1 MRISEVGVDGFGL
14 LAGYRLALEP
24 GLTLVQGDN
33 EAGKS
38 SLLAF
43 VRAILFGFETNEYP
57 ALAGGRRGGWLDLE
71 MADGRSF
78 RVQRYGERGGAGQL
92 AVLDGAR
99 ADLGPDVLPALL
111 RGVEKTVYRNIF
123 AFGLGELAAFQGL
136 NSDEV
141 AARIYGAGMGLGGA
155 LDVETKLKVER
166 DGLFTPGGRLPTANA
181 LLHELDEVDAEL
193 KGLDLPTKYG
203 ADGDRL
209 AEIGTELG
217 DLEAALATRQADARA
232 LERLVA
238 AWPTW
243 LELGTARTD
252 RAAIGP
258 VLRLPRDARER
269 LGVLDTNL
277 EAAAETLAQAGARRQ
292 RAVEQLD
299 GLQVDQ
305 RLLLRREEIERLV
318 AARAEDRARSGELER
333 LGGDDQRARAE
344 LGAALERLGPA
355 WTEELVAAFDDSIAV
370 QTAIGGRFRTLLE
383 AADGAV
389 ATATGD
395 LRTNQTELEHAR
407 QELGVVQAR
416 IQEIDADLGA
426 RAPVAD
432 REAALRSIDA
442 LRTRMEATRPAGER
456 PPEAIGAGPSLAD
469 RLRTVGEA
477 RSLLAREQV
486 LASLGG
492 FATGGRTGGRR
503 TLLPALGLA
512 GLGVLAGAGALTAGV
527 APAVALAI
535 VLVGLVA
542 AGLVAWAMRG
552 AGRGT
557 GWAGGA
563 SGDTAAQAEATRGLA
578 GPLLETLG
586 LPRSAGLVELQATE
600 RALEDERL
608 AAARLADEH
617 QRFDAAT
624 AQALELERRLAE
636 ELGALGIALDAG
648 GLDAFRADLARDREA
663 EGRRGGLR
671 EQLELKTRS
680 AASLAERE
688 TRLAAE
694 VDRAQA
700 QRAEA
705 RSEWVAWL
713 DTHGLETT
721 LDRESAARVVE
732 AITTAKARLASV
744 ASFRDQLAALTAA
757 RDAFERL
764 ADASADLLDAGRG
777 GRSSADLVRELARRL
792 EEAVRLDD
800 RRATLT
806 GEIAELD
813 QQVAEAEAAAM
824 ARAADVQALLEE
836 TGVPDA
842 ASLRREVERTTEA
855 ARLDSIVDSAL
866 EALTVLSGPGEAL
879 AALEAGL
886 AGIVDIDA
894 VRGQVQEVALELD
907 ELGSRRSALLEERG
921 AVRDRRASMERDVEA
936 TQKRQRR
943 SDLQAQLVS
952 VAERWAAL
960 AIAVEMAANARQA
973 YEREHRPAVIST
985 AERYLQEW
993 TAGRYGRI
1001 VAPMGGKI
1009 EGVEKH
1015 DGKVVPLAGLSTGTA
1030 QQLYLA
1036 MRFGLVEHFAQGG
1049 ESLPVVMDDVLVNFD
1064 PERAERAA
1072 RSIEEL
1078 ASRHQILYF
1087 TCHPTTPLRPDASVK
1102 LAALHSAGGPSASV

>member
-14 LAGYRLALEP
+14 LTGYRLALEP
-24 GLTLVQGDN
+24 GLTLVQGEN

-43 VRAILFGFETNEYP
+43 VRAILFGFESNEYP

-99 ADLGPDVLPALL
+99 TDLGPDVLPALL

-155 LDVETKLKVER
+155 LDVETKLRAER
-166 DGLFTPGGRLPTANA
+166 DSLFTPGGRLPTANA

-193 KGLDLPTKYG
+193 KRLDLPAAYG

-209 AEIGTELG
+209 DEIRTELG
-217 DLEAALATRQADARA
+217 ALELELATRQADARA

-243 LELGTARTD
+243 LELGTARTA
-252 RAAIGP
+252 RTAIGA
-258 VLRLPRDARER
+258 VLRLSPDARER

-277 EAAAETLAQAGARRQ
+277 EAAAEALAQAGARRQ

-299 GLQVDQ
+299 ALHVDE
-305 RLLLRREEIERLV
+305 RLLLRRDEIERL
-318 AARAEDRARSGELER
+318 AAAGAEDRARSGELER
-333 LGGDDQRARAE
+333 LGRDDQRARTE
-344 LGAALERLGPA
+344 LDAALERLGPA
-355 WTEELVAAFDDSIAV
+355 WTEERVAAFDDSIAV
-370 QTAIGGRFRTLLE
+370 QTAIAGRFRTLLE
-383 AADGAV
+383 GADGAI
-389 ATATGD
+389 AAAAGD

-426 RAPVAD
+426 RAPVAH

-442 LRTRMEATRPAGER
+442 LRTRLEATRPAGER
-456 PPEAIGAGPSLAD
+456 PPQVVSSGPSLAD

-492 FATGGRTGGRR
+492 FPTGGRSGGRR
-503 TLLPALGLA
+503 ALLPALGLV
-512 GLGVLAGAGALTAGV
+512 GLGVFGGAGALAAGA

-542 AGLVAWAMRG
+542 AGLVAWAIGG

-557 GWAGGA
+557 GRVGGA
-563 SGDTAAQAEATRGLA
+563 PGDTTAQAQATRALVA
-578 GPLLETLG
+578 PLLEALG
-586 LPRSAGLVELQATE
+586 LSRSAGSVELQATE
-600 RALEDERL
+600 RTLEDERL
-608 AAARLADEH
+608 AAARLADERE
-617 QRFDAAT
+617 RFDAAT
-624 AQALELERRLAE
+624 AQAVELERRLAE
-636 ELGALGIALDAG
+636 ELGALGIAPDAG
-648 GLDAFRADLARDREA
+648 GLDAFRGDLARDREA
-663 EGRRGGLR
+663 EGRRSGLH
-671 EQLELKTRS
+671 EQLELHTRR
-680 AASLAERE
+680 AAGLEERE
-688 TRLAAE
+688 TRFATE
-694 VDRAQA
+694 VERSQA
-700 QRAEA
+700 QHAEA
-705 RSEWVAWL
+705 RSEWAAWL
-713 DTHGLETT
+713 DAHGLETT
-721 LDRESAARVVE
+721 LDRESAARVVD
-732 AITTAKARLASV
+732 AVTTAKARLGSV

-757 RDAFERL
+757 RAAFERL
-764 ADASADLLDAGRG
+764 TDASADLLDGGRA
-777 GRSSADLVRELARRL
+777 GRSSADLVRELARRH

-813 QQVAEAEAAAM
+813 QQVAEAEAAAA

-855 ARLDSIVDSAL
+855 ARLDAIIDSAL

-879 AALEAGL
+879 AALETGL
-886 AGIVDIDA
+886 AEIVDIDA

-907 ELGSRRSALLEERG
+907 DLGTRRSALLEENG

-952 VAERWAAL
+952 VAERWATL

-985 AERYLQEW
+985 AERYLHEW
-993 TAGRYGRI
+993 TAGQYGRI
-1001 VAPMGGKI
+1001 VAPINRNI
-1009 EGVEKH
+1009 EGVERR

-1087 TCHPTTPLRPDASVK
+1087 TCHPTTPLRPETSVK
-1102 LAALHSAGGPSASV
+1102 LAALRNAGDLSAPA